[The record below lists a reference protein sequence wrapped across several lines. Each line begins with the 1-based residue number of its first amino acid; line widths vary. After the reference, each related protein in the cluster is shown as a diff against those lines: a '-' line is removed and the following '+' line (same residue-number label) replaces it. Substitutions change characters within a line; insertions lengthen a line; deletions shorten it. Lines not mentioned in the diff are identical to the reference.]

1 MPPTMKATKLDD
13 RPKRGEHMPPRSQ
26 PAPSKAKAKRS
37 FLIEQATLC
46 LAQKGYAHVSLRDI
60 AKASGV
66 SLGILHYYFASKE
79 DLLLAVIE
87 GYKDS
92 FIQELETAVVNA
104 PPQRWLEQLLEVLH
118 HSLTEKKALHRLWYD
133 LQVQAMYVPAFRH
146 HVNEIRARLH
156 DLIARIVRQLFPPAT
171 HSMSM
176 SVDGAV
182 SLIYAQVDGLFLQSM
197 LEEATTPEN
206 AWSRFEQTLPQL
218 LHMMFIPITTTTP
231 IPTKRG
237 AF

>member
-1 MPPTMKATKLDD
+1 MPPSS
-13 RPKRGEHMPPRSQ
+13 H
-26 PAPSKAKAKRS
+26 PAPSKAEAKRS

-79 DLLLAVIE
+79 DLLLAVIA

-118 HSLTEKKALHRLWYD
+118 SLTEKKALHRLWYD
-133 LQVQAMYVPAFRH
+133 LQIQAMYVPAFRD
-146 HVNEIRARLH
+146 HVNEIRVRLH
-156 DLIARIVRQLFPPAT
+156 DLISRIVRHFFSPAT
-171 HSMSM
+171 HSMSI
-176 SVDGAV
+176 SVDRAV

-197 LEEATTPEN
+197 LEESTTPDN
-206 AWSRFEQTLPQL
+206 AWSLFEQTLPQL
-218 LHMMFIPITTTTP
+218 LDMLFIPITTTP
-231 IPTKRG
+231 IPTK
-237 AF
+237 